1 MYKKSAKTDKAKNP
15 RDTGSSIATQLS
27 PIVKIELK
35 INKNK
40 DFFYL
45 GTGIVVGPGDPLDP
59 PALYCDFCDSR
70 SDRKMALV
78 RALLTGSPPPPV
90 SSIS

>member
-35 INKNK
+35 IKKKNK
-40 DFFYL
+40 VFFYL

-78 RALLTGSPPPPV
+78 RALLSGPPV